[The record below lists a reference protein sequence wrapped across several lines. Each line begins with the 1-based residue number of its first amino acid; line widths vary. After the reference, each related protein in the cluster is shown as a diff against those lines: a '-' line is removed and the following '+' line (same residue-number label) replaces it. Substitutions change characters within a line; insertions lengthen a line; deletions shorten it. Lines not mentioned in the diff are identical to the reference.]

1 MNNAFLTGNLASDP
15 EPRTTPTGK
24 TLCTFSLAVNKGF
37 GQYKKTDFF
46 KVTAW
51 GALGETCVK
60 YLSKGKRVAIC
71 GSVGLETY
79 EGKDGKFH
87 ATLTITAQEIDL
99 PPRDSLQ
106 TAESGAQSAQGYQQ
120 GYQRGDMMRV
130 QSQSQ
135 PLSQPEYAGEVTDTA
150 NTSGFTTYEGE
161 FPF

>member
-1 MNNAFLTGNLASDP
+1 MNVAILTGNLASDP
-15 EPRTTPTGK
+15 EPRTTPSGK

-51 GALGETCVK
+51 GAIGETCVK
-60 YLSKGKRVAIC
+60 YLSKGKRITVR
-71 GSVGLETY
+71 GSVGMETY

-87 ATLTITAQEIDL
+87 ANLTIDVQELDL
-99 PPRDSLQ
+99 PPRDSSQ
-106 TAESGAQSAQGYQQ
+106 TAESGAQQ
-120 GYQRGDMMRV
+120 GYQRGDIMRS

-135 PLSQPEYAGEVTDTA
+135 PEYADEVTDA
-150 NTSGFTTYEGE
+150 QSTSGFTTYEGE

>member
-1 MNNAFLTGNLASDP
+1 MNVAILTGNLASDP
-15 EPRTTPTGK
+15 EPRTTPNGK

-51 GALGETCVK
+51 GAIGENCVK
-60 YLSKGKRVAIC
+60 YLSKGKRVTVR
-71 GSVGLETY
+71 GSVGMETY

-87 ATLTITAQEIDL
+87 ANLTIEVQELDL
-99 PPRDSLQ
+99 PPRDSSQ
-106 TAESGAQSAQGYQQ
+106 TAESGAQQ
-120 GYQRGDMMRV
+120 GYQRGDIMRT

-135 PLSQPEYAGEVTDTA
+135 PEYTDVVTDTQA
-150 NTSGFTTYEGE
+150 TSGFTTYEGE

>member
-24 TLCTFSLAVNKGF
+24 TLCTFSLAVNEGF

-60 YLSKGKRVAIC
+60 YLSKGKRVAVC
-71 GSVGLETY
+71 GAVGMETY
-79 EGKDGKFH
+79 EGKDGKLH
-87 ATLTITAQEIDL
+87 ATLTITAQKIDL
-99 PPRDSLQ
+99 PPRDGSQ
-106 TAESGAQSAQGYQQ
+106 TAESGAQ
-120 GYQRGDMMRV
+120 GYQRGDMMRS

-135 PLSQPEYAGEVTDTA
+135 SQPEYAGEVTDTQ

>member
-60 YLSKGKRVAIC
+60 YLSKGKRVAVC
-71 GSVGLETY
+71 GAVGMETY

-87 ATLTITAQEIDL
+87 ANLTITAQEIDL
-99 PPRDSLQ
+99 PPRDSSQ
-106 TAESGAQSAQGYQQ
+106 TAESGAQSAQGYQ
-120 GYQRGDMMRV
+120 RGDMMRV
-130 QSQSQ
+130 QSQ
-135 PLSQPEYAGEVTDTA
+135 SQPEYAGEVTDTA